1 MDTQET
7 DSDLVNVGWNHFWN
21 KRGISGGLLSS
32 HEPHCIRNMN
42 AYTAMGIPS
51 PELEPE
57 ELFLRA
63 ASRADRFRKYEAHV
77 KKLEEERLKQAEKDA
92 AKG

>member
-1 MDTQET
+1 MSSQEAER
-7 DSDLVNVGWNHFWN
+7 DLINFGWNHFWKN
-21 KRGISGGLLSS
+21 RGISGGLLST

-42 AYTAMGIPS
+42 AYHAMGIPS
-51 PELEPE
+51 PELEPS

-63 ASRADRFRKYEAHV
+63 ASRADRFRKYDAHV

-92 AKG
+92 AQG